1 MQPSGG
7 NCEQCNERAGRVR
20 NFLISSAHIKLLIS
34 TLQMAK
40 LSFMQIYNSHRPPPP
55 GVEKDWGMVYYNMTQ
70 STSFLTVLST
80 HKYIKS

>member
-1 MQPSGG
+1 
-7 NCEQCNERAGRVR
+7 
-20 NFLISSAHIKLLIS
+20 
-34 TLQMAK
+34 MAK